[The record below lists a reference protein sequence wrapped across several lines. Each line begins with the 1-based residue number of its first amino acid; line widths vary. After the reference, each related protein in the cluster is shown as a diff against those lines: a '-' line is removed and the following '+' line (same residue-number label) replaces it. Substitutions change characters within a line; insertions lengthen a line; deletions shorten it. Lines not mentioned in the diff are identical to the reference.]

1 VLCGVN
7 PIPVT
12 VAARPRRSDPPS
24 CFSVRY
30 RAFPWFSTPTDFSS
44 SRVVLATP
52 NSIFSQSLLLR
63 PVPVYHS
70 DFLPARG
77 PALLVSVV
85 AHRVEFSSRFFF
97 AARDFLSALG
107 FPLLDFPPRVFVS
120 CSCLSIPW
128 QERAVCSLLLLV
140 DFSLSGSAAT
150 ARSRNSVSVSRCCSW
165 MHEFAV

>member
-12 VAARPRRSDPPS
+12 VAAGPADLILLRVFLFAIVLFLGFRRRQISVHLGLCWPPPIR
-24 CFSVRY
+24 FSL
-30 RAFPWFSTPTDFSS
+30 
-44 SRVVLATP
+44 SRCCCAR
-52 NSIFSQSLLLR
+52 SQSTILIFFPR
-63 PVPVYHS
+63 EVPRS
-70 DFLPARG
+70 LFRWSRTESN
-77 PALLVSVV
+77 SVPG
-85 AHRVEFSSRFFF
+85 FFF
-97 AARDFLSALG
+97 AARDFLSALS

>member
-97 AARDFLSALG
+97 CRARFPFRPWLSALG
-107 FPLLDFPPRVFVS
+107 FPATCLRFLLVPFNPVAGARRLFSSPARRFLPLGLS
-120 CSCLSIPW
+120 CHRQISKFRFRLS
-128 QERAVCSLLLLV
+128 VLLV
-140 DFSLSGSAAT
+140 DA
-150 ARSRNSVSVSRCCSW
+150 
-165 MHEFAV
+165 